1 MDQIT
6 RLGELALATRLKR
19 LGDRLQRDVSRV
31 YRALDFD
38 FEARWFPLLRALA
51 DRSPQAVTELAQTL
65 GMTHP
70 AVRQIAGPL
79 LRRGLLREQTGPRDA
94 RRRLLALTR
103 RGQLLAV
110 QLVPVWREIQLA
122 NAEWLDEA
130 GVDLLAVLERLE
142 TSLDE
147 RSMEERVCERLEL
160 PRPTRLR
167 IVDYRPAYKKHF
179 RTLNESWLRE
189 YFTVERADALLLA
202 DPNGRIIRRG
212 GRVLFALWDGEVV
225 GTVALL
231 RHGADVWELAKMA
244 VDAPVRGRGI
254 GRALA
259 RSVLELAREEGAVR
273 LYLQTSP
280 RLEAAMRLYRALGFR
295 RVRKHPLPGDPY
307 CRCTITMRLDLVPGP
322 DRPARPAV

>member
-19 LGDRLQRDVSRV
+19 LGDRLQRDVSQV
-31 YRALDFD
+31 YRSLDFD

-51 DRSPQAVTELAQTL
+51 DRSPQAVTELAQAL

-79 LRRGLLREQTGPRDA
+79 LRRGLLREQTGSRDA
-94 RRRLLALTR
+94 RRHLLALTP
-103 RGQLLAV
+103 RGQLLAA
-110 QLVPVWREIQLA
+110 QLAPVWREIQLA
-122 NAEWLDEA
+122 NAEWLAEA
-130 GVDLLAVLERLE
+130 GVDLLATLERLE
-142 TSLDE
+142 SSLDE
-147 RSMEERVCERLEL
+147 RSMEERVCERLKL

-179 RTLNESWLRE
+179 RALNESWLRE
-189 YFTVERADALLLA
+189 FFTVEPSDARLLA
-202 DPNGRIIRRG
+202 DPNGHIIRKG
-212 GRVLFALWDGEVV
+212 GRVLFALWDGEVA

-231 RHGADVWELAKMA
+231 RHGADAWELAKMA
-244 VDAPVRGRGI
+244 VNAPLRGRGI

-259 RSVLELAREEGAVR
+259 EAVLEIARGQGAVH

-280 RLEAAMRLYRALGFR
+280 RLEAAMGLYRALGFR
-295 RVRKHPLPGDPY
+295 RVQNHPLPGDPY
-307 CRCTITMRLDLVPGP
+307 CRCTITMRLALVPGP
-322 DRPARPAV
+322 DRSAERER